1 MDSIMQKE
9 KRCFF
14 CWTTRNLEMH
24 HIFFGTANRK
34 ISEANG
40 FKVWLCNHCHTGG
53 RCSVHQCSEV
63 DRLLKQ
69 KCQLVYEY
77 NHSHD
82 EFMTLI
88 GRNYL

>member
-53 RCSVHQCSEV
+53 TYSVHRNRER
-63 DRLLKQ
+63 DFLLKQ
-69 KCQLVYEY
+69 RCQIVYESK
-77 NHSHD
+77 HSRA
-82 EFMTLI
+82 EFMKLI
-88 GRNYL
+88 GRSYL